1 MNNKIKVLYFVDCL
15 EHGGIQSLLLE
26 IVKYL
31 HNDLDISFLIF
42 ESKKKEILEDVMTNY
57 GCSIYRIPNLVN
69 QPIKCFRACDKF
81 FKNHHFDIL
90 HCHSS
95 SKSAIVL
102 KAAKKHGVKVRIE
115 HVHSDRFQTSNIF
128 KTLLGKILIKPTC
141 ESANYYMACSNSASK
156 WMFKSKYT
164 KTNKPIIV
172 KNAIEINKFAY
183 DANKRNEIRK
193 QYGINED
200 EFVIGHIGRFIKTK
214 NHMFLLDVF
223 KEVLLQNNN
232 ARLLLVG
239 VGPLMEKV
247 KVKAKQLGIIDKI
260 IFTNYQHDT
269 SKFYSAFDAFVL
281 PSLFEGLPFVGIEAQ
296 AAGLLCYFSNKISN
310 EIKICP
316 KQSFLLD
323 LKNSPKTW
331 AMIILQNGINH
342 NREESAIFMK
352 NNGYDIKEEINR
364 LFEFYQKSISL
375 FESND

>member
-1 MNNKIKVLYFVDCL
+1 
-15 EHGGIQSLLLE
+15 
-26 IVKYL
+26 
-31 HNDLDISFLIF
+31 
-42 ESKKKEILEDVMTNY
+42 
-57 GCSIYRIPNLVN
+57 
-69 QPIKCFRACDKF
+69 
-81 FKNHHFDIL
+81 
-90 HCHSS
+90 
-95 SKSAIVL
+95 
-102 KAAKKHGVKVRIE
+102 
-115 HVHSDRFQTSNIF
+115 
-128 KTLLGKILIKPTC
+128 
-141 ESANYYMACSNSASK
+141 
-156 WMFKSKYT
+156 
-164 KTNKPIIV
+164 
-172 KNAIEINKFAY
+172 
-183 DANKRNEIRK
+183 
-193 QYGINED
+193 
-200 EFVIGHIGRFIKTK
+200 
-214 NHMFLLDVF
+214 
-223 KEVLLQNNN
+223 
-232 ARLLLVG
+232 
-239 VGPLMEKV
+239 MEKV